1 MNIKQQETFM
11 QYVGIHYDRLKD
23 KFQRYCKNQ
32 RYQFDEDVF
41 ENTIVKTYD
50 LIEKKGLNDLS
61 PEGIDNYLFMAFKQ
75 NTKREKVYYR
85 NRKKAEIEE
94 LDCAYD
100 DYYNQH
106 NEPANEKIVR
116 DLKEDFSV
124 LYVIRRIEEVFP
136 PDYAYCFKMKYL
148 YKLTYKELQEKCS
161 KLNIRNSRQK
171 CIDVMRWAKEN
182 ISKGEVEDA
191 FEVFKG
197 QYL

>member
-1 MNIKQQETFM
+1 MNIKQQEAFM
-11 QYVGIHYDRLKD
+11 VCVGAHYNRLKD

-32 RYQFDEDVF
+32 HYQFDEDVF
-41 ENTIVKTYD
+41 DDTIVKVYD
-50 LIEKKGLNDLS
+50 LIGKKGLNDLS
-61 PEGIDNYLFMAFKQ
+61 PEGIENYLFMAFKQ
-75 NTKREKVYYR
+75 NLQREKIYFR
-85 NRKKAEIEE
+85 NRQRAEVEE

-124 LYVIRRIEEVFP
+124 LYVIRKIEEVFQ

-171 CIDVMRWAKEN
+171 CIDVMRWTKEN

-191 FEVFKG
+191 FQVFRG